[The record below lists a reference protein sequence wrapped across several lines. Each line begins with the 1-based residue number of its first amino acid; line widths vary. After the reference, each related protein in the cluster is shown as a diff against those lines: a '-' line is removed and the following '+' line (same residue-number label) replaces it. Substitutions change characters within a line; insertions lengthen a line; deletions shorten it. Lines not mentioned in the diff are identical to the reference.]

1 MMTERR
7 DFMTLGNTSS
17 ELVWQ
22 GGAGWCS
29 GECAGV
35 RPGRLCLVPFLP
47 GGLQFSYLENDKIFV
62 SK

>member
-1 MMTERR
+1 
-7 DFMTLGNTSS
+7 MTLGNTSS

-35 RPGRLCLVPFLP
+35 RPGTLCLVPSLP
-47 GGLQFSYLENDKIFV
+47 GGLQFCYLENDKIFV